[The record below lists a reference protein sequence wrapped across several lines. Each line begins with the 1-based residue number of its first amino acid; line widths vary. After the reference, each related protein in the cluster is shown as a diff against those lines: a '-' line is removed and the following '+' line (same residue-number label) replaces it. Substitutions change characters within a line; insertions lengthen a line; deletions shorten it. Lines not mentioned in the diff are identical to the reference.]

1 MIIESTNV
9 DSNSSA
15 GTDVDSSN
23 LAEAYSVSQNGT
35 KPNVVCSV
43 VGTAFEEDHWQVAC
57 PNCKKEFE
65 YKGYFDSSDIT
76 NCNCGTSFKTSKIEF
91 ENGSYIE

>member
-1 MIIESTNV
+1 MKS
-9 DSNSSA
+9 
-15 GTDVDSSN
+15 
-23 LAEAYSVSQNGT
+23 

-43 VGTAFEEDHWQVAC
+43 VGTAFEEDHWQVVC
-57 PNCKKEFE
+57 PNCQKEFE

-76 NCNCGTSFKTSKIEF
+76 YCKCGTYFKTSKIEF